1 MSLTETIAKELIQ
14 SMSREDRQ
22 HFVDI
27 LLSDFLA
34 IMTPLEKK
42 QMMQRVLPQI
52 IDETMKDMTA
62 PEKEEM
68 VNEVIAL
75 MRAKE
80 AGPEAGH
87 SQSHPKNLK

>member
-52 IDETMKDMTA
+52 IDETMKDMTV

-80 AGPEAGH
+80 EGPEMGH
-87 SQSHPKNLK
+87 SQSHPKNMK